1 MAISNNPFMK
11 GIRGAIGKQLVYR
24 IIGDKQI
31 VSAYPERGD
40 YKPSPAQIV
49 QNDRMAKANIAV
61 KMIKNDDEK
70 RNAALLRLNVTR
82 NKLHHALLKEELLK
96 LRNNQEA

>member
-1 MAISNNPFMK
+1 MK

-40 YKPSPAQIV
+40 YKPSPAQLCRMIV
-49 QNDRMAKANIAV
+49 WQKQI
-61 KMIKNDDEK
+61 
-70 RNAALLRLNVTR
+70 L
-82 NKLHHALLKEELLK
+82 
-96 LRNNQEA
+96 Q